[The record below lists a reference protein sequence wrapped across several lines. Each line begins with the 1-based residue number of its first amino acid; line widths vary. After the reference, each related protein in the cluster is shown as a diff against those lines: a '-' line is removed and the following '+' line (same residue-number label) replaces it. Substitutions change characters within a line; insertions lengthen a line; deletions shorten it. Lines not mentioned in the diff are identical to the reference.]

1 MKDTLQRFLF
11 ENADI
16 RGDLVHL
23 DSSWQTVL
31 EKHNY
36 PPAIRTLLGEM
47 MAAAVLLS
55 ATLKYKGRLTIQI
68 QGDGPVSLMVVECSS
83 ERALRGLAHSAENIK
98 AGSLADLVGKGRL
111 AITLEPDKTGERYQS
126 IVELTGTTLTD
137 ALENYLDVSEQLATR
152 IWIAVNDESAAGLL
166 IQKLPASG
174 KSKDDDSWNRVEHL
188 SSTIEQ
194 DELLSLSAREIIYR
208 LYHEE
213 DVRVFDPETVYFRCS
228 CSRERVE
235 NMLRT
240 LGVDEVRSI
249 IQDEGSVDVA
259 CEFCNH
265 KYCFDSVDAEQIFV
279 ETIQP
284 ANPNTTH

>member
-23 DSSWQTVL
+23 DTSWQSVL
-31 EKHNY
+31 EKHDY
-36 PPAIRTLLGEM
+36 SPAVRTLLGEM
-47 MAAAVLLS
+47 MVAAVLLT
-55 ATLKYKGRLTIQI
+55 ATLKYKGRLTMQI
-68 QGDGPVSLMVVECSS
+68 QGEGPVSLMVVECSS
-83 ERALRGLAHSAENIK
+83 ERALRGLAHATENTT
-98 AGSLADLVGKGRL
+98 GNSLADLVGKGRL

-126 IVELTGTTLTD
+126 IVELTGTTLAD
-137 ALENYLDVSEQLATR
+137 ALENYLDVSEQLETR
-152 IWIAVNDESAAGLL
+152 IWIAVDDRSASGLL
-166 IQKLPASG
+166 NQKLPASG
-174 KSKDDDSWNRVEHL
+174 KPQDEDSWNRIQQL
-188 SSTIEQ
+188 SSTIEKS
-194 DELLSLSAREIIYR
+194 ELLSLSAREIIHR

-249 IQDEGSVDVA
+249 IEDEGSVDVA

-265 KYCFDSVDAEQIFV
+265 KYRFDAVDAEQVFIDSV
-279 ETIQP
+279 QSP
-284 ANPNTTH
+284 NPKITH